1 MPVSSVHQC
10 PTAQGT
16 EPAPPSKTSIRSL
29 GAKASKR
36 PRGRSADAGS
46 RTILATYSAAQRIVT
61 ALTKFHRRKSV
72 PSAPPK
78 PHMPGF
84 RRPQTRQT
92 GASALV
98 KRPHDGH
105 RMAPQVLRNIV
116 GMLRFVDTITF
127 TEPHAE
133 IDQSADERAER
144 TVGIAEPDD
153 IGMAGRAREA
163 MHREGIVLSAHK
175 ACQLTD
181 FPDACESFPI
191 NSPDTLA

>member
-1 MPVSSVHQC
+1 M
-10 PTAQGT
+10 
-16 EPAPPSKTSIRSL
+16 
-29 GAKASKR
+29 
-36 PRGRSADAGS
+36 
-46 RTILATYSAAQRIVT
+46 

-78 PHMPGF
+78 PHMPGL

-98 KRPHDGH
+98 KRPHDGQ
-105 RMAPQVLRNIV
+105 RMAPEVLRNIV
-116 GMLRFVDTITF
+116 GMVRFVDTITF
-127 TEPHAE
+127 VEPHAE
-133 IDQSADERAER
+133 DDQPADEGAKR
-144 TVGIAEPDD
+144 TVRIAEPND

-191 NSPDTLA
+191 DSPDTLAYAEPRIRPCVHADDQTEDQPGQPAQFRSPQDE